1 MKAMRIRNL
10 IAVLLLSMQCFSQTT
25 FTLKEYT
32 LNPTFYKN
40 LCSVIFSDSIYGTDD
55 ISSVLAFAIYS
66 DTLIKQYDYMTGEY
80 FSASFCISGLIDEP
94 SILSATDAGKKAIGY
109 FYLKDKI
116 CFIIA
121 LNRINSISKY
131 LSITDK
137 KKEFGISDSI
147 PSIGGAADVYINI
160 LPTGCIDVVR
170 ILRYE

>member
-1 MKAMRIRNL
+1 MCIRNL
-10 IAVLLLSMQCFSQTT
+10 IAILLLSMQCFSQTT

-32 LNPTFYKN
+32 LNPIFYKN
-40 LCSVIFSDSIYGTDD
+40 LCSVVFSDTIYGTD

-80 FSASFCISGLIDEP
+80 FSASCCISGLIDEL
-94 SILSATDAGKKAIGY
+94 SILSATNAGKKVIGY